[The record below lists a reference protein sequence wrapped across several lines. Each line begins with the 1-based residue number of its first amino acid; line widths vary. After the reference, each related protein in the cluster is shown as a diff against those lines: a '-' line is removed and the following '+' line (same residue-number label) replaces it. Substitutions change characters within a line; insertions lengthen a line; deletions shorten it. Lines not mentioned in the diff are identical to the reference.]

1 MPRKAVVHGLEGNT
15 EKELERRHVRMCV
28 HECGSKK
35 STAKAREQCEV
46 WKEDKRRGPS
56 LLQRGGCSKDTNNK
70 HSVCHLS
77 PQLPHEKPRCNH
89 EY

>member
-56 LLQRGGCSKDTNNK
+56 LLQRRLQQGHKQQTFS
-70 HSVCHLS
+70 LS
-77 PQLPHEKPRCNH
+77 PLTSAAA
-89 EY
+89 